1 MPFRP
6 LYGGSGFRGI
16 ITPIPFSPL
25 SLLRKAEASKKAQER
40 KKKISIGK
48 NVEKEK
54 RTDDNQQIKTR
65 VPVLF
70 PEISR
75 KILSFLF
82 LAISKKR
89 QSSQAPPTLF
99 PFLN

>member
-1 MPFRP
+1 MK
-6 LYGGSGFRGI
+6 GKI
-16 ITPIPFSPL
+16 
-25 SLLRKAEASKKAQER
+25 KK
-40 KKKISIGK
+40 
-48 NVEKEK
+48 NEK

-75 KILSFLF
+75 KIPFLF

-99 PFLN
+99 PFLD